1 MIRAASL
8 TARGSGT
15 RLVDRGALLETGD
28 IVTDK
33 TMRAVALET
42 GMFRVKE
49 VNRRVAV
56 LGNTDILTRENDAT
70 PRSLASPPCWGRW
83 GFDGNLQRR
92 RPQRGPSPPE
102 LAMGP
107 NA

>member
-1 MIRAASL
+1 LIRAASL

-33 TMRAVALET
+33 TKRAVALET
-42 GMFRVKE
+42 GMFRVKK
-49 VNRRVAV
+49 
-56 LGNTDILTRENDAT
+56 DDAT
-70 PRSLASPPCWGRW
+70 PMLPCWGRW

-102 LAMGP
+102 LEMGP
-107 NA
+107 NV